1 MGAGQGTGNSSYGLF
16 RPQGPLY
23 LAFTPG
29 KSPAEALGAGYIQ
42 RPSHP
47 GGRSGEFELTALR
60 TGGTIKKR
68 ALKLLPLALLLLG
81 GCQRGEFTPDA
92 KFVDLYVELK
102 LATVG
107 YANDLEK
114 VNRIR
119 RIILAQHQVT
129 PAEFHAETEKLMTH
143 PDTWRKFQE
152 DVVARVEMVQASHK
166 EGKQEN

>member
-1 MGAGQGTGNSSYGLF
+1 MTAMG
-16 RPQGPLY
+16 
-23 LAFTPG
+23 
-29 KSPAEALGAGYIQ
+29 
-42 RPSHP
+42 
-47 GGRSGEFELTALR
+47 

-68 ALKLLPLALLLLG
+68 ALRLLPLMLLLLG

-114 VNRIR
+114 VNTIR

-166 EGKQEN
+166 EGKQEK

>member
-1 MGAGQGTGNSSYGLF
+1 MT
-16 RPQGPLY
+16 
-23 LAFTPG
+23 
-29 KSPAEALGAGYIQ
+29 ALG
-42 RPSHP
+42 
-47 GGRSGEFELTALR
+47 
-60 TGGTIKKR
+60 TGGTIKTR
-68 ALKLLPLALLLLG
+68 AFKLLPLLLLLLG

-107 YANDLEK
+107 YANDMEK

-166 EGKQEN
+166 EGKQEK

>member
-1 MGAGQGTGNSSYGLF
+1 LF
-16 RPQGPLY
+16 LPQSPLY

-29 KSPAEALGAGYIQ
+29 ETPAAARKGPIASK
-42 RPSHP
+42 RPSNP
-47 GGRSGEFELTALR
+47 GGRSGEFELTALG
-60 TGGTIKKR
+60 TGGTIKMR
-68 ALKLLPLALLLLG
+68 ALKLLPLMLLLLG